1 MEPNRTPADR
11 DDVPNSDQAPMDSQA
26 QDTPSDSEAA
36 TPAFGEP
43 RPASTDEGN
52 AETADSPAGLTD
64 QAGDSSESNRR
75 EVNVETQSG
84 ETSDQT
90 AEAHVHQ
97 PERNKEESI
106 GQPVDTQPRAA
117 TDVAVPSRDSISVD
131 ESALE
136 AGSAIGAEP
145 SSHLSAGPSD
155 EIALQSADELPPS
168 SDLRTDASSSRPL
181 ELADTSDL
189 DTSASDTAATSP
201 GASTESG
208 NLEESSQIDGAATAE
223 SSGDDEP
230 EETEL
235 EAKSL
240 DEQVASA
247 SDEPAAAS
255 DVESAASAFRS
266 PSAPSHL
273 MPAPMPMAGEP
284 SIERPI
290 VLISLT
296 DGQTRQ
302 IINDALS
309 AAGARDAAALEKIAE
324 SKVEHAAWVRAC
336 HERVLYW

>member
-1 MEPNRTPADR
+1 MEPNRTPDDR

-52 AETADSPAGLTD
+52 AETADSPVDLTN
-64 QAGDSSESNRR
+64 QAGDSSESNRK
-75 EVNVETQSG
+75 EVDVETQSG

-106 GQPVDTQPRAA
+106 GQPVDTQPHAA
-117 TDVAVPSRDSISVD
+117 TNVAALSRDSISVD

-136 AGSAIGAEP
+136 AGPAIGAEP
-145 SSHLSAGPSD
+145 SSHLPAGPS
-155 EIALQSADELPPS
+155 EEVALQSADELPPS
-168 SDLRTDASSSRPL
+168 SDLRTDASSSEPL
-181 ELADTSDL
+181 ELADTSDF
-189 DTSASDTAATSP
+189 DTSASDTADTSP

-235 EAKSL
+235 EAESL
-240 DEQVASA
+240 DEQVAFA
-247 SDEPAAAS
+247 SDGPTAS
-255 DVESAASAFRS
+255 DVESASPAFRS

-273 MPAPMPMAGEP
+273 MPVPMPMAGEP
-284 SIERPI
+284 SVERPI
-290 VLISLT
+290 VLVSLT

-309 AAGARDAAALEKIAE
+309 AAGTRDAAALEKIAE

-336 HERVLYW
+336 HERALYW